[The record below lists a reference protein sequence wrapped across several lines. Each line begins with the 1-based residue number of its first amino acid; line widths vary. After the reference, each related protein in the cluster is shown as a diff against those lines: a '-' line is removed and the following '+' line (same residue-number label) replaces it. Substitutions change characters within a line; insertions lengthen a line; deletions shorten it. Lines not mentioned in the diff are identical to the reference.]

1 MAYGSE
7 RRPALGET
15 IQYFAGM
22 AGTLNLHIP
31 LGVVLITGAVV
42 TVPAIWRPGA
52 RGDRSR

>member
-42 TVPAIWRPGA
+42 TVPAIWRPGV
-52 RGDRSR
+52 RGGRSR